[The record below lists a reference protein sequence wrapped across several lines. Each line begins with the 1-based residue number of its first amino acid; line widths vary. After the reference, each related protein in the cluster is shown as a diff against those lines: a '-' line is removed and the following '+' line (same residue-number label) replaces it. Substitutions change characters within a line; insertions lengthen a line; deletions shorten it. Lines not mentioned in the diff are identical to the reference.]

1 MLVCIV
7 PFSMLGEGAMSKW
20 REMQTAPC
28 EPTPPTEPVTVRTT
42 CKTITVGWGMPL
54 HQHGSRVTWFEVT
67 KRRAAGGPYKEFAK
81 IACTES
87 TKREATLKDLEAG
100 EGFRF
105 KVRAKNSVGFSE
117 WSIES
122 RVLRTNTG
130 KSKMNNCS
138 NTSCKFLSHVLFLY
152 PSSFLSIY
160 SSY

>member
-1 MLVCIV
+1 M
-7 PFSMLGEGAMSKW
+7 
-20 REMQTAPC
+20 RTAPC

-130 KSKMNNCS
+130 KVK
-138 NTSCKFLSHVLFLY
+138 
-152 PSSFLSIY
+152 
-160 SSY
+160 SYRL